1 MIKKRQLGK
10 VFWLAGTFLMGI
22 LFAVDSRTGDLLSVD
37 MVEKAIECMSVCLE
51 STSSSLRNNSSLNG
65 CLNENVLLEVSACL
79 LAIKDK
85 LEACVGQAPFLCDG
99 VTLFIQKQIAPLF
112 ASIENT
118 IEQLEQLLQSQ
129 SLSNCSFMATI
140 DSGVAQNHDVTNLK
154 IARLALN
161 LDQQLNV
168 LCAQIDRANN
178 DARQQ
183 RRSQQKAVVHVKNEF
198 TTQAV
203 VDCLLLRE
211 EFLNKFFALST
222 QVDLFKRIVNAEIS
236 NLNDNYFA
244 VSQEVLTELDND
256 FSALTKACD
265 VRQCEFNLK
274 LNRLLSD
281 LSAYMAQEISLI
293 TTNMA
298 IQTDRSCQTLSQ
310 LNRQRIWQNNILVKQ
325 LVDLRSIVYSSAEVV
340 SNRVIDLSSFL
351 KKQICDDGTSTL
363 SLITN
368 DLPLLITQL
377 IDCRTSLYKAI
388 NKHALQLDQSITVKT
403 NTAGEKLQKFD
414 LNFTDFFNNQ
424 LSQLN
429 NQIIG
434 KVGALCE
441 ELVRLN
447 DLLNAYKSSVN
458 TKFSCV
464 QSGIQKQLCEKL
476 TIFGTNEQI
485 DKNELLEL
493 LVNADLQIAGS
504 FCKKVAA
511 VSADLSRKNDEI
523 ELQIANSLLQLGGQ
537 LSTEFSTLNNAINQG
552 GNALCVKLIGLKSV
566 LESTLNNEL
575 SQLQTDLLHQSN
587 ITCQKIIDLGSAVGN
602 GIHTGITTLIT
613 DLTVQDNSLCDKI
626 SNLLTDVTL
635 QNNMVCTKISGMELA
650 ITSTLQDAMQVI
662 KNRITELYVDVQ
674 LMTDALAAIVQEIII
689 MLFFGI

>member
-1 MIKKRQLGK
+1 MIKKRQSCK
-10 VFWLAGTFLMGI
+10 VFWLVSTFLMGV
-22 LFAVDSRTGDLLSVD
+22 FSAVDISTGDLLSAD
-37 MVEKAIECMSVCLE
+37 MVEKAIECMTLFFE
-51 STSSSLRNNSSLNG
+51 PTNGFLKSSSLPHG
-65 CLNENVLLEVSACL
+65 CLNQNVLIEVSACL

-99 VTLFIQKQIAPLF
+99 ITFFIQKQIAPLF
-112 ASIENT
+112 VSIERT
-118 IEQLEQLLQSQ
+118 IEQLEQLLKSQ
-129 SLSNCSFMATI
+129 ALSNCSFMAVI
-140 DSGVAQNHDVTNLK
+140 DSEVAQNHDLTRLK

-161 LDQQLNV
+161 FDQQLNV
-168 LCAQIDRANN
+168 LCVQIDRANN
-178 DARQQ
+178 DVRQQ
-183 RRSQQKAVVHVKNEF
+183 RRKQQRAATHVKNEF
-198 TTQAV
+198 ATQVV
-203 VDCLLLRE
+203 VDCLSLRE
-211 EFLNKFFALST
+211 EFLNQFLALSA
-222 QVDLFKRIVNAEIS
+222 QVDLFKRIVNADI
-236 NLNDNYFA
+236 NDLNDNCFA
-244 VSQEVLTELDND
+244 MGQEVLTELDND

-281 LSAYMAQEISLI
+281 LRAYMTQEISLI

-325 LVDLRSIVYSSAEVV
+325 LVDLRSIVYSSAEVM
-340 SNRVIDLSSFL
+340 SNKVIDLSSFL
-351 KKQICDDGTSTL
+351 KKQICDNGTSTL

-388 NKHALQLDQSITVKT
+388 NKHALQLDKSIIAKT

-414 LNFTDFFNNQ
+414 LNFTDFFNSQ

-434 KVGALCE
+434 KAGMLCE

-447 DLLNAYKSSVN
+447 DLLNSYKSSVN
-458 TKFSCV
+458 TQFSNV

-493 LVNADLQIAGS
+493 LVNADIQIAGS
-504 FCKKVAA
+504 FCKKIAQ
-511 VSADLSRKNDEI
+511 VSADLTGKNDEI
-523 ELQIANSLLQLGGQ
+523 ESQITNSLLQLGGQ
-537 LSTEFSTLNNAINQG
+537 LSTEFSTLNNAINQS
-552 GNALCVKLIGLKSV
+552 GNSLCVKLVGLKAL

-575 SQLQTDLLHQSN
+575 VQLQTDLLHQSN
-587 ITCQKIIDLGSAVGN
+587 ITCQKITELGSAVGN

-635 QNNMVCTKISGMELA
+635 QNNSVCTKISGMELA

-662 KNRITELYVDVQ
+662 KNRITDLYVDVQ
-674 LMTDALAAIVQEIII
+674 LMSIALVLIVQEIII
-689 MLFFGI
+689 MLWLGV